1 MLHLIKGSSDPGQPD
16 QPSQPESEWTVVHF
30 LMDNVPNVNC
40 ITFKTTERKWYY
52 GMELGH
58 ANSGKQSYTNFAT
71 GFGELLPW

>member
-40 ITFKTTERKWYY
+40 ITFKTKEGKWYY